1 MRQVREPF
9 DLHWHRVVLT
19 IMKGMSSDLV
29 LGYHC
34 FAVDVVMEFCYGKNL
49 DATRAPDFQSD
60 FVLAAQAVPPVLTI
74 RKYSMLL
81 VKAMRYIPL
90 WFGKN
95 YGSSTTRAL
104 FSLRE
109 VRTRPR
115 ARVVIDVP
123 LP

>member
-1 MRQVREPF
+1 
-9 DLHWHRVVLT
+9 
-19 IMKGMSSDLV
+19 V

-34 FAVDVVMEFCYGKNL
+34 YAVDVVMEFCYGKNL

-74 RKYSMLL
+74 RKYSGLL
-81 VKAMRYIPL
+81 VKAMRYIPI

-95 YGSSTTRAL
+95 YGSPVTRAL

-109 VRTRPR
+109 VRNGPR
-115 ARVVIDVP
+115 ARVVVDAPSLDVHESD
-123 LP
+123 